1 MSNEAIRAAYQ
12 RFPHETLTINRNNR
26 QQIITTADTF
36 RAAVQVGVF
45 MSLGATDLTAIA
57 GAHQLGGLLFTAR
70 ILPLRNGARHDT
82 PARMGVMISHTPAD
96 EIDIHVL
103 EYARGTDHTRLNGIY
118 VDQLNAAL
126 LALDYD
132 GITPLNPHYWS

>member
-1 MSNEAIRAAYQ
+1 MNNEAIRAAYQ
-12 RFPHETLTINRNNR
+12 RFPHDTLTINRNNR

-70 ILPLRNGARHDT
+70 ILPLRNGTRRDT
-82 PARMGVMISHTPAD
+82 PARIGVMISHTPAD

-132 GITPLNPHYWS
+132 GTTPLNPHYWP

>member
-1 MSNEAIRAAYQ
+1 MSTEAIRAAYQ
-12 RFPHETLTINRNNR
+12 RFPHDTLTINRDNR
-26 QQIITTADTF
+26 DQIIAIADTF

-45 MSLGATDLTAIA
+45 MSLGATDLTAVA
-57 GAHQLGGLLFTAR
+57 GAHQLGGLLFTGR
-70 ILPLRNGARHDT
+70 ILPLRDSTRRER

-103 EYARGTDHTRLNGIY
+103 EYARVTEHARLNGIY
-118 VDQLNAAL
+118 IDQLNRAL

-132 GITPLNPHYWS
+132 GTPLNPRYWL

>member
-1 MSNEAIRAAYQ
+1 MR
-12 RFPHETLTINRNNR
+12 
-26 QQIITTADTF
+26 TADTF

-70 ILPLRNGARHDT
+70 MLPLRDGTRRER

-103 EYARGTDHTRLNGIY
+103 EYARGTDHARLNGIY
-118 VDQLNAAL
+118 IDQLNRAL

-132 GITPLNPHYWS
+132 GTTPSTPTTSPRHPQCRPTTAALRGHPSDSPHLYHYL